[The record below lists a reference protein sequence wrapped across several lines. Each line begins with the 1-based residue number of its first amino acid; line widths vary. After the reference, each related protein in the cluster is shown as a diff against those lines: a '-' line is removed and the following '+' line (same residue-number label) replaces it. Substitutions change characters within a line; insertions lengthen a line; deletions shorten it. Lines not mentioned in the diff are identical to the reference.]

1 MDFAINVV
9 VPAAQAFIMFSL
21 GLGLTLLD
29 FKRVFTGGRAVLIGV
44 LCQVILLPLAAFG
57 VATAF
62 GLPPVF
68 AAGVM
73 LLAFCPGG
81 VSSNVISKLSRG
93 DLALAVSLTALT
105 SLLAFITVPP
115 LAALSI
121 QHFMGETAPEFSIT
135 ELSLF
140 TFMLTTVPVMT
151 GVLIRQVLPGF
162 AMRVESFLS
171 NLAVFLWALLLVAI
185 FYGSRDII
193 IEWMDELGPALIA
206 LPLVMLI
213 VGFVLARVLG
223 VAITQSKTVAIETS
237 IQNSPLGIALAGV
250 IMGTTTGLS
259 ELALPSGL
267 YSITMYLVCLP
278 AIFVFRRMGR
288 DADVSMT
295 RSGAVG

>member
-9 VPAAQAFIMFSL
+9 VPAAQAFIMFTL
-21 GLGLTLLD
+21 GLGLTFVD
-29 FKRVFTGGRAVLIGV
+29 FRRVFTGGRAVLIGV
-44 LCQVILLPLAAFG
+44 LCQIVFLPLVAFG
-57 VATAF
+57 LVLAF
-62 GLPPVF
+62 DLPPVF

-73 LLAFCPGG
+73 LLSFCPGG
-81 VSSNVISKLSRG
+81 VSSNVISKLSQG

-115 LAALSI
+115 LAAFSI
-121 QHFMGETAPEFSIT
+121 LYFMGEAAPEFSIT

-151 GVLIRQVLPGF
+151 GVLVRAVLPRL
-162 AMRVESFLS
+162 AARVEGFLS
-171 NLAVFLWALLLVAI
+171 TFAVVLWVILLLGI

-193 IEWMDELGPALIA
+193 TQWMGELGPVLMVLPFTLLVAGLI
-206 LPLVMLI
+206 
-213 VGFVLARVLG
+213 LARMLG
-223 VAITQSKTVAIETS
+223 ISVTQSKTVAIETS
-237 IQNSPLGIALAGV
+237 VQNSPLGIALAGA

-267 YSITMYLVCLP
+267 YSITMYLITLP

-288 DADVSMT
+288 NEAAAP
-295 RSGAVG
+295 AVTA